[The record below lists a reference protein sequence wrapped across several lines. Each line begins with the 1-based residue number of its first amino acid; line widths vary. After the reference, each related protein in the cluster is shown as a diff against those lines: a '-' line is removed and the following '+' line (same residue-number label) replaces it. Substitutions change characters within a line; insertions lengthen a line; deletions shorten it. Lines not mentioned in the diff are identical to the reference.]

1 MSTHLLLE
9 AAVRSLVMGAMILV
23 ALRLLRIDQ
32 VRARRTAW
40 LLALMGALAMPV
52 LVGAQIGPRLLP
64 EIAAAKPQPTLY
76 LDGPYIDAAVSS
88 PFRGAAAHDAP
99 PNAPRIDDGRNA
111 NAAGTGAQR
120 AHGAEGAQSSSIVLT
135 LAVIGYCA
143 VAAVLSLRLCAGLG
157 FALRLRNQAERVV
170 FPFDPELDVRTSS
183 RITTPVTIGSSVLL
197 PSGYISWDEATL
209 RIVLSHE
216 RAHVRQADFYVHA
229 LAGLHCALFW
239 FNPFSWWLQRQ
250 LSELG
255 EALSDCAAVE
265 HAESRASYAE
275 TLLAFATRARW
286 PLTGVAM
293 ASASNLTPRIE
304 RLLSDKGFERSFAVR
319 HRLPYVA
326 AGVVIMAM
334 VASTSMTR
342 VHASPTSGPLN
353 AVNVAINTNLSDSI
367 AAQVSNSISA
377 IISNSVAS
385 NVSSAIAEN
394 MNADKNT
401 NSDATANSKS
411 SSTGSARDARA
422 AKKDAKKADA
432 DRSAEHDEA
441 GDTSEEGIM
450 AIVTDHSRMMFDT
463 GNMLPHQSGDY
474 IYFQHDGKPYLI
486 LDPAIMAQAQVLLA
500 PMIALRERQQELG
513 LKQRELGTKQS
524 LLGAQQRALAAQQR
538 VARIDTPEFK
548 REVAEL
554 QKMIKQMIL
563 AELTAQIDRNALAE
577 IQSHMGEIQAAAGRL
592 QAEMSM
598 QQGSFGVQQGELGA
612 QQGELGAQQG
622 KLGEQQALLG
632 EQQRKIVEDV
642 RRQMKPIIERAI
654 REGKGKA
661 LENW

>member
-40 LLALMGALAMPV
+40 LFALIGALAMPV

-64 EIAAAKPQPTLY
+64 EIAAAKPQPLY
-76 LDGPYIDAAVSS
+76 LDGPHTYAAESS
-88 PFRGAAAHDAP
+88 PYRGAAAQDAP
-99 PNAPRIDDGRNA
+99 RNALRINDGRNA
-111 NAAGTGAQR
+111 SAAGVQGA
-120 AHGAEGAQSSSIVLT
+120 GGPEGAQTSGAQTSNIVLT

-143 VAAVLSLRLCAGLG
+143 VAAVLSLRLCAGVG

-170 FPFDPELDVRTSS
+170 FPFDPELDVRSSS
-183 RITTPVTIGSSVLL
+183 RIATPVTIASSVLL
-197 PSGYISWDEATL
+197 PTGYVSWDEATL

-265 HAESRASYAE
+265 QAESRASYAE

-286 PLTGVAM
+286 PLAGVAM

-326 AGVVIMAM
+326 AAVVIMAM

-353 AVNVAINTNLSDSI
+353 AIHVAINTNLSDSI
-367 AAQVSNSISA
+367 AAKVSNSISA
-377 IISNSVAS
+377 NISNSVAS
-385 NVSSAIAEN
+385 NVSTSVAANSVAIAN
-394 MNADKNT
+394 DNAAKANAT
-401 NSDATANSKS
+401 ASTDATAA
-411 SSTGSARDARA
+411 TDTRAAADAQAAADARA
-422 AKKDAKKADA
+422 AKKDAKKAKA
-432 DRSAEHDEA
+432 DRAAQHDET
-441 GDTSEEGIM
+441 GEPFEEGVM
-450 AIVTDHSRMMFDT
+450 AIVTDHSRMMFDS
-463 GNMLPHQSGDY
+463 GNMLPHHSGDY

-486 LDPAIMAQAQVLLA
+486 QDPEVIAHAQQLLA
-500 PMIALRERQQELG
+500 PMKDVREKQNELRQQ
-513 LKQRELGTKQS
+513 QAM
-524 LLGAQQRALAAQQR
+524 LGAQQHMLVAQQG
-538 VARIDTPEFK
+538 VVKIDTPEFK
-548 REVAEL
+548 RKMADL
-554 QKMIKQMIL
+554 QNKIRQMNL
-563 AELTAQIDRNALAE
+563 QDLSAQIDRNALAE
-577 IQSHMGEIQAAAGRL
+577 VQAHLGEIQAAVGMM
-592 QAEMSM
+592 QSEMFKQQFHFGAE
-598 QQGSFGVQQGELGA
+598 QGELG
-612 QQGELGAQQG
+612 EQQG
-622 KLGEQQALLG
+622 KLGEQQARLA
-632 EQQRKIVEDV
+632 EQQRKIIEDV
-642 RRQMKPIIERAI
+642 RRQLKPIIEQAI

>member
-9 AAVRSLVMGAMILV
+9 AAVRSLVMGAMILA

-40 LLALMGALAMPV
+40 LLALIGALTMPV

-64 EIAAAKPQPTLY
+64 EIAAAKPQATLY
-76 LDGPYIDAAVSS
+76 RDGPYI
-88 PFRGAAAHDAP
+88 GAAASSASRDAAAQDAP
-99 PNAPRIDDGRNA
+99 RFNDGRNA
-111 NAAGTGAQR
+111 SAAGVQGAR
-120 AHGAEGAQSSSIVLT
+120 DAEGAQPSNIVLT
-135 LAVIGYCA
+135 LAVFGYCA
-143 VAAVLSLRLCAGLG
+143 VAAVLSLRLCAGVG

-170 FPFDPELDVRTSS
+170 FPFDPELDVRSSS
-183 RITTPVTIGSSVLL
+183 RIATPVTIGSSVLL
-197 PSGYISWDEATL
+197 PSGYVSWDEATL

-265 HAESRASYAE
+265 QAESRASYAE

-293 ASASNLTPRIE
+293 ASTSNLTPRIE

-342 VHASPTSGPLN
+342 VHASPSNGPLN
-353 AVNVAINTNLSDSI
+353 AINVAINTNLSDSI

-377 IISNSVAS
+377 NISNS
-385 NVSSAIAEN
+385 SA
-394 MNADKNT
+394 
-401 NSDATANSKS
+401 
-411 SSTGSARDARA
+411 GSARDARA

-432 DRSAEHDEA
+432 DRSAEHD
-441 GDTSEEGIM
+441 
-450 AIVTDHSRMMFDT
+450 
-463 GNMLPHQSGDY
+463 
-474 IYFQHDGKPYLI
+474 
-486 LDPAIMAQAQVLLA
+486 
-500 PMIALRERQQELG
+500 
-513 LKQRELGTKQS
+513 
-524 LLGAQQRALAAQQR
+524 
-538 VARIDTPEFK
+538 
-548 REVAEL
+548 
-554 QKMIKQMIL
+554 
-563 AELTAQIDRNALAE
+563 
-577 IQSHMGEIQAAAGRL
+577 
-592 QAEMSM
+592 
-598 QQGSFGVQQGELGA
+598 
-612 QQGELGAQQG
+612 
-622 KLGEQQALLG
+622 
-632 EQQRKIVEDV
+632 
-642 RRQMKPIIERAI
+642 
-654 REGKGKA
+654 
-661 LENW
+661 

>member
-1 MSTHLLLE
+1 LSTHLLLE
-9 AAVRSLVMGAMILV
+9 AAVRSLVMGALILA

-40 LLALMGALAMPV
+40 LLALIGALAMPV

-64 EIAAAKPQPTLY
+64 EIAAAKPQPTQY
-76 LDGPYIDAAVSS
+76 MDAPYIDAAAPS
-88 PFRGAAAHDAP
+88 PYRGTAAQDAP
-99 PNAPRIDDGRNA
+99 RVGRNA
-111 NAAGTGAQR
+111 GAAGPEAAT
-120 AHGAEGAQSSSIVLT
+120 SSNIVLT
-135 LAVIGYCA
+135 LAVFGYCA

-170 FPFDPELDVRTSS
+170 FPFDPELDVRSSS
-183 RITTPVTIGSSVLL
+183 RIATPVTIGSSVLL
-197 PSGYISWDEATL
+197 PSGYVAWDEVTL

-250 LSELG
+250 LSDLG

-265 HAESRASYAE
+265 QAESRVSYAE

-286 PLTGVAM
+286 PLSGVAM
-293 ASASNLTPRIE
+293 ASASNLAPRIE

-353 AVNVAINTNLSDSI
+353 AINVAINSNL
-367 AAQVSNSISA
+367 SNSISA
-377 IISNSVAS
+377 NISNSVAS
-385 NVSSAIAEN
+385 NVSTSVAANAAAIADD
-394 MNADKNT
+394 NAPKAT
-401 NSDATANSKS
+401 ASTDATAA
-411 SSTGSARDARA
+411 SAATSAATDARSAADAPA
-422 AKKDAKKADA
+422 AKKDAKKAKA
-432 DRSAEHDEA
+432 DRSKDHDDT
-441 GDTSEEGIM
+441 GDPFREGIM
-450 AIVTDHSRMMFDT
+450 AIVTDHSRMMFDA

-486 LDPAIMAQAQVLLA
+486 QDPAIMAQAQVLLA
-500 PMIALRERQQELG
+500 PMLGLRERQQELG
-513 LKQRELGTKQS
+513 IKQRELGTKQS

-538 VARIDTPEFK
+538 VAKIDTPEFK

-554 QKMIKQMIL
+554 QKMIKQMNL

-598 QQGSFGVQQGELGA
+598 QQGGFGAQQGELGA
-612 QQGELGAQQG
+612 QQGELGTQQG

-632 EQQRKIVEDV
+632 EQQRKIIEDV
-642 RRQMKPIIERAI
+642 RRQLKPIIEQAI

>member
-9 AAVRSLVMGAMILV
+9 AAVRSLVMGAMILA

-40 LLALMGALAMPV
+40 LLALIGALTMPV

-64 EIAAAKPQPTLY
+64 EIAAAKPQATLY
-76 LDGPYIDAAVSS
+76 RDGPYI
-88 PFRGAAAHDAP
+88 GAAAQDASPISPRDAP
-99 PNAPRIDDGRNA
+99 RFNDGRNA
-111 NAAGTGAQR
+111 SAAGVQGAR
-120 AHGAEGAQSSSIVLT
+120 DAEGAQPSNIVLT
-135 LAVIGYCA
+135 LAVFGYCA
-143 VAAVLSLRLCAGLG
+143 VAAVLSLRLCAGVG

-170 FPFDPELDVRTSS
+170 FPFDPELDVRSGS
-183 RITTPVTIGSSVLL
+183 RIATPVTIGSSVLL
-197 PSGYISWDEATL
+197 PSGYVSWDEATL

-265 HAESRASYAE
+265 QAESRASYAE

-293 ASASNLTPRIE
+293 ASAGNLTPRIE

-342 VHASPTSGPLN
+342 VHASPSNGPLN
-353 AVNVAINTNLSDSI
+353 AINVAINTNLSDSI

-377 IISNSVAS
+377 NISNS
-385 NVSSAIAEN
+385 SAGSAGS
-394 MNADKNT
+394 A
-401 NSDATANSKS
+401 
-411 SSTGSARDARA
+411 GSARDARA

-441 GDTSEEGIM
+441 GEPFEEGIM
-450 AIVTDHSRMMFDT
+450 AIVTDHSRMMFDS

-486 LDPAIMAQAQVLLA
+486 QDPEVIAHAQQLLA
-500 PMIALRERQQELG
+500 PMKDLKEKQKELRQQ
-513 LKQRELGTKQS
+513 QS
-524 LLGAQQRALAAQQR
+524 MLGAQQHMLLAQQR
-538 VARIDTPEFK
+538 VVKIDAPEFK
-548 REVAEL
+548 RQMADL
-554 QKMIKQMIL
+554 QNMIKQMNL
-563 AELTAQIDRNALAE
+563 QDLSAQIDRNALAE
-577 IQSHMGEIQAAAGRL
+577 VQAHLGEIQAAVGRM
-592 QAEMSM
+592 QAEMFK
-598 QQGSFGVQQGELGA
+598 QQFHFGAEQGELGE
-612 QQGELGAQQG
+612 QQGR
-622 KLGEQQALLG
+622 LGEQQAQLA

-642 RRQMKPIIERAI
+642 RRQLKPIIEQAI